1 MAFPLFCPR
10 CPPRSLFLCHRQAL
24 YHDYVRCA
32 TAGGT
37 IRIPLSSPKVI
48 GIANSRGERAYQE
61 DFHSFATL
69 SLNPEEL
76 RLTVS
81 RHLGF
86 DWDPESVGHPFS
98 RQAVFVGIYDGH
110 GGSTVSQYLRQELH
124 GLLESADKSHIPEM
138 YGYIKEFGGYFKR
151 FNGGLL
157 SPWINPFRDDGG
169 EMDLHARATLTFFE
183 VDRNLEAEAAAKTCG
198 STASI
203 AILHSLDS
211 PPTPFFSAQRM
222 ALTVAHVGDT
232 RIILCST
239 DTGTAHP
246 MTENHRAEGRVETVR
261 LRRMM
266 GTGVIA
272 DSFGDARW
280 MGALENTR
288 SLGDLKWKSWGVTAE
303 PEVKTKLIESSQWA
317 FMVLVSDGISSV
329 VSDQEIVDLTR
340 GATSPKHAANRI
352 LSFAEEMGSSDNL
365 TAIVLPFAGWSHVSG
380 PDQTK
385 NLRAYRSG
393 QMIGAERQKRM

>member
-1 MAFPLFCPR
+1 MNGLLRPRHPLPPFLRPTQAF
-10 CPPRSLFLCHRQAL
+10 
-24 YHDYVRCA
+24 YHDYVRYA
-32 TAGGT
+32 SPGGT
-37 IRIPLSSPKVI
+37 VRIPLSSPKVI

-61 DFHSFATL
+61 DYHSFATL

-81 RHLGF
+81 RHLGIE
-86 DWDPESVGHPFS
+86 WEPENVGHPFTG
-98 RQAVFVGIYDGH
+98 QVVFVGIYDGH

-124 GLLESADKSHIPEM
+124 GLLESVDKSHIPEM
-138 YGYIKEFGGYFKR
+138 YEHVKEFGGYFKR

-157 SPWINPFRDDGG
+157 SPWVGPSFGDAG

-183 VDRNLEAEAAAKTCG
+183 VDRNLEAEAAAKVCG

-203 AILHSLDS
+203 AILHSLDNPS
-211 PPTPFFSAQRM
+211 TPFFSAQRM

-239 DTGTAHP
+239 HSGSAQA
-246 MTENHRAEGRVETVR
+246 MTENHRAEGRVESVR

-272 DSFGDARW
+272 DSFGDSRW

-288 SLGDLKWKSWGVTAE
+288 SLGDLKWKRWGLTAE
-303 PEVKTKLIESSQWA
+303 PEVKTKLIEGPHWA

-329 VSDQEIVDLTR
+329 VSDQEIVDLAR
-340 GATSPKHAANRI
+340 GASHPKHAAMRI

-365 TAIVLPFAGWSHVSG
+365 TAMVLPFAGWGHVRG
-380 PDQTK
+380 PDQTEK
-385 NLRAYRSG
+385 LREYRSS
-393 QMIGAERQKRM
+393 QMIGAERQRRM